1 MVFKA
6 MPMGARRRAS
16 GLAGWWPQMQGV
28 QSGWRT
34 FRGMTVPCYNGN
46 PETRE
51 DLLPDW
57 EDFADEV
64 MGSAPLAQKSSW
76 ALQTFPPRLHG
87 DLKADPRDKIRSGQ
101 VLGEVECVD
110 WLEDEKSV
118 DAPNQKLDD
127 LWNIPSGLEPGELR
141 LAAWRNYLGKY
152 RRKLRMV
159 ED

>member
-1 MVFKA
+1 
-6 MPMGARRRAS
+6 
-16 GLAGWWPQMQGV
+16 
-28 QSGWRT
+28 
-34 FRGMTVPCYNGN
+34 MTVPCYNGN

-64 MGSAPLAQKSSW
+64 MGSASPAQKSSW

-87 DLKADPRDKIRSGQ
+87 DLKADLRDKIRSGQ

-110 WLEDEKSV
+110 WLEDEESV

-127 LWNIPSGLEPGELR
+127 LWNIPLGLEPGELC